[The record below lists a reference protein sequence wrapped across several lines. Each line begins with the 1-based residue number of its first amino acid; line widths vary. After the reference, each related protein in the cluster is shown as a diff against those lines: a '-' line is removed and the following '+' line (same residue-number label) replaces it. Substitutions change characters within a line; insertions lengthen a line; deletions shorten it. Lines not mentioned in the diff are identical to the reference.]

1 MSLNTTPVK
10 FWTVTAET
18 SSPFLEL
25 KFFEWLMSKFCHELD
40 GFGWVELFSAKT
52 FDRLKFTTGTVCLQ
66 LQSSKHEGA

>member
-1 MSLNTTPVK
+1 
-10 FWTVTAET
+10 
-18 SSPFLEL
+18 
-25 KFFEWLMSKFCHELD
+25 MSKFCHELD